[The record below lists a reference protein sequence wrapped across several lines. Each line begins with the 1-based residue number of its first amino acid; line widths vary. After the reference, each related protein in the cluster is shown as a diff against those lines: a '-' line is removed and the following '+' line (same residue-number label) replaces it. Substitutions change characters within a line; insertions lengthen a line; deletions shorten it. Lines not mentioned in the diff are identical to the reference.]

1 VCTVHHPAVLSKLS
15 TKQATHTGTS
25 HISVFSLHCI
35 HDNAPRSDTWPVRR
49 LPWSLSKRRHVSL
62 LSVAVRMSP
71 RKLLSVRSTQMRPVS
86 RTATSVGMVSEIS
99 FWGEVEQHEVVAE
112 VQRAELLPNWETG

>member
-1 VCTVHHPAVLSKLS
+1 
-15 TKQATHTGTS
+15 
-25 HISVFSLHCI
+25 
-35 HDNAPRSDTWPVRR
+35 
-49 LPWSLSKRRHVSL
+49 VSL